1 MLLVELYMCAR
12 TVCVC
17 VCVCV
22 RVVCADVGMFVY
34 TSALS
39 VERKKERKI
48 III

>member
-1 MLLVELYMCAR
+1 
-12 TVCVC
+12 
-17 VCVCV
+17 V
-22 RVVCADVGMFVY
+22 RVLCADVGMFVY